1 MTLSQS
7 ELRTLA
13 VIADPSCC
21 DAMPRVHLEKLSRLD
36 LIEPSPSGPRPTPR
50 GQQILFRHK

>member
-7 ELRTLA
+7 EIKTLS
-13 VIADPSCC
+13 VIADPGCC

-36 LIEPSPSGPRPTPR
+36 LIEPSATGLRLSNR